1 MTLEACSLI
10 AKPNLR
16 HFIPVDSL
24 KLRERRR
31 RRSIVQPS
39 CRQNEAKS
47 APALQ
52 LKLQSR
58 YPRHS
63 PTSGYQPAILVANS
77 PRPANTPTV
86 KQFQAPFIC
95 RIVNSAA

>member
-1 MTLEACSLI
+1 MTLEVRSLI

-16 HFIPVDSL
+16 HFTPVDAL
-24 KLRERRR
+24 KLGERRR
-31 RRSIVQPS
+31 RRSLVQSS
-39 CRQNEAKS
+39 CRQNQQNPRQHCNLGCKAGI
-47 APALQ
+47 
-52 LKLQSR
+52 
-58 YPRHS
+58 PRHS